1 MKRSLFILLFVISVL
16 GSYAQ
21 DRFEHLKHIPGCFLP
36 PEADSG
42 FWWSDRGAL
51 RDPENE
57 YVAPQPA
64 AQLPGMPIVYLPAN
78 LTLHFLSPE
87 PIQYVDISSKNI
99 EGDLALKN
107 LLRIR
112 VKENASFSDAVITI
126 AGETFIAQYRILLG
140 ASDVQPVVAIKS
152 ADTRPLDIAGIGLSQ
167 PQLKALS
174 LNLFCRRPGKTV
186 ANAKAFGLNASLYH
200 IYSAGDYLFL
210 DIGYRNDTRLN
221 YDIDE
226 FRFKVD
232 DKKIT
237 KATNVQSVEIKP
249 EFVLFNE
256 PIFQKTYRNIIVLR
270 KTTFPGDKVLH
281 IELSEKQI
289 SGRVITLT
297 ISYKDVLQ
305 ADTLPI

>member
-1 MKRSLFILLFVISVL
+1 MKRLLFILLFVISVL

-21 DRFEHLKHIPGCFLP
+21 DSFGHLKRIPGCFLP

-42 FWWSDRGAL
+42 FWWSDRGGL
-51 RDPENE
+51 HDPENE
-57 YVAPQPA
+57 YVVP
-64 AQLPGMPIVYLPAN
+64 QLPGMPIVYLPPN

-126 AGETFIAQYRILLG
+126 AGETFIAQYHILSG
-140 ASDVQPVVAIKS
+140 GSDVQPVVAIKP

-186 ANAKAFGLNASLYH
+186 ANAKAFGLNVSLFH

-210 DIGYRNDTRLN
+210 DIGYRNDTRLQ

-249 EFVLFNE
+249 EFVLFND
-256 PIFQKTYRNIIVLR
+256 PVFQKTYRNIIVLR
-270 KTTFPGDKVLH
+270 KMTFPGDKVLH
-281 IELSEKQI
+281 IELNEKQL